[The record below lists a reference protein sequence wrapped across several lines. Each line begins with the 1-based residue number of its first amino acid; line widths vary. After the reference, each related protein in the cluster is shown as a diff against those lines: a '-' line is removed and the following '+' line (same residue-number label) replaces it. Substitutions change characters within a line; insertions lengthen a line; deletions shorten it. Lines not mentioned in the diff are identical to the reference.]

1 MIDGRYYHS
10 FVPGFTKFDG
20 FETDD
25 YVPEETSY
33 VAGTVRG
40 LARRVDAEMESTSE
54 TQLPTPFNPNTQGQD
69 LGGSVSKF
77 TPR

>member
-10 FVPGFTKFDG
+10 FVPGSTKFDG

-33 VAGTVRG
+33 VAGTLGG
-40 LARRVDAEMESTSE
+40 LGIRFDAETLVSGTQITS
-54 TQLPTPFNPNTQGQD
+54 PFNPNTQGQD
-69 LGGSVSKF
+69 LSGSVSRF